1 MRKLTIATILVG
13 TLGFGTSLL
22 ACGGKNY
29 SNSCGD
35 NQNKCGSQK
44 SMNGV
49 SPKGGCDMDGR
60 GNAMKYL
67 IDAIMIMDLTKE
79 QEDKINA
86 LMKEHMDSVAAKTDL
101 NLAFGDNKFDKK
113 KFIEVQNKRDIMV
126 QSKADMIDKMYQV
139 LTKEQK
145 AELKA
150 ELNNF
155 SQTKNQRSCGDK
167 PQRGCDTKEQK
178 RVKGCN

>member
-1 MRKLTIATILVG
+1 MKKLAIATILVG

-22 ACGGKNY
+22 AYGGKNY

-35 NQNKCGSQK
+35 NQNKCGNQK
-44 SMNGV
+44 SMSCG
-49 SPKGGCDMDGR
+49 SKKGGCEMG
-60 GNAMKYL
+60 GGGHAVKYL
-67 IDAIMIMDLTKE
+67 IDTIMIMDLTKE
-79 QEDKINA
+79 QEAKIDA
-86 LMKEHMDSVAAKTDL
+86 LMTEHMESVEAKTDL

-155 SQTKNQRSCGDK
+155 SQTKNKKSCGDK
-167 PQRGCDTKEQK
+167 QQRGCDTQSKNM
-178 RVKGCN
+178 RGCN